1 MTIAWLGLVTASG
14 HKVPNVRVRVGS
26 KIVLAANIITQ
37 AGLDWLTDFVAC
49 LNPPVISRFA
59 VGVGEDEPNLGDVK
73 LGDEQFRKEFTNAW
87 REPGLAVIETY
98 FARNEANFHWRELG
112 LIAGG
117 TEEPDTGILVAR
129 VLVDVNK
136 TEFDSTVVTWEL
148 GVSNA

>member
-1 MTIAWLGLVTASG
+1 MTIVRLGLVIASG
-14 HKVPNVRVRVGS
+14 RRVPNVRVRIGHKVF
-26 KIVLAANIITQ
+26 LAANIITQ
-37 AGLDWLTDFVAC
+37 AGLDWLTDFAAC
-49 LNPPVISRFA
+49 LNPPTISRFA
-59 VGVGEDEPNLGDVK
+59 VGLGDAEPNLADVK
-73 LGDEQFRKEFTNAW
+73 LTNEQFRKEFTNTW

-98 FARNEANFHWRELG
+98 FARNEANFYWRELG
-112 LIAGG
+112 LIVGG

>member
-1 MTIAWLGLVTASG
+1 MAIVRLGLVTVSG
-14 HKVPNVRVRVGS
+14 RRLPNVRVRIGNGVY
-26 KIVLAANIITQ
+26 LAANIITQ
-37 AGLDWLTDFVAC
+37 PGLDWLTDFAAC

-59 VGVGEDEPNLGDVK
+59 VGVGEEEPSLGDVK
-73 LGDEQFRKEFTNAW
+73 LRDEQFRKEFTNAW

-112 LIAGG
+112 LVAGG
-117 TEEPDTGILVAR
+117 TEETDTGILVAR